1 MILDEEQVK
10 AKQLE
15 EEKRKMSLALRG
27 ETDNGKD
34 EPGRFLYQPLN
45 KNKIYFHLTKYVIVA
60 MYFFASHS
68 LEEENIR
75 PKSGKSARSMR
86 NARRLSSIKSA
97 EMVLDKDYYQYDII
111 I

>member
-34 EPGRFLYQPLN
+34 EHGRFLYQPLN
-45 KNKIYFHLTKYVIVA
+45 KNKILFSSSEMCNSCDVFFRIIFFRRGKYPTQ
-60 MYFFASHS
+60 
-68 LEEENIR
+68 IR
-75 PKSGKSARSMR
+75 KVGSEYA
-86 NARRLSSIKSA
+86 
-97 EMVLDKDYYQYDII
+97 
-111 I
+111 

>member
-45 KNKIYFHLTKYVIVA
+45 KKNYFHLIRYVIVA
-60 MYFFASHS
+60 MYFSH
-68 LEEENIR
+68 LI
-75 PKSGKSARSMR
+75 
-86 NARRLSSIKSA
+86 L
-97 EMVLDKDYYQYDII
+97 
-111 I
+111 

>member
-34 EPGRFLYQPLN
+34 EPGRFLHQPLN
-45 KNKIYFHLTKYVIVA
+45 KNKYYIIKRSLFSFSEICNSCDVLFRIIFFRRGKYPTQIWKVGSEYA
-60 MYFFASHS
+60 
-68 LEEENIR
+68 
-75 PKSGKSARSMR
+75 
-86 NARRLSSIKSA
+86 
-97 EMVLDKDYYQYDII
+97 
-111 I
+111 